1 MAKFSIEQC
10 AIPQLWCGE
19 EDTPPKKKDPL
30 TKYTR
35 TGSRY
40 ECMKKG
46 FGAGTHIE
54 RRNHLPAKS
63 LQTIKYIGEK
73 YEKSLKAAGYRDV
86 DVLVRE
92 MRKLEPV
99 EIERVL
105 KRALVK
111 STGSLDQRAYN
122 SVLVYLYQH
131 GVGRLPACSKI
142 SGGES

>member
-1 MAKFSIEQC
+1 MARSFNIEQC

-30 TKYTR
+30 IKYTK

-46 FGAGTHIE
+46 FGAGTHTE
-54 RRNHLPAKS
+54 RRDHLPTKS
-63 LQTIKYIGEK
+63 LQTIKYVGEK
-73 YEKSLKAAGYRDV
+73 HEANLKRAGYKDV

-92 MRKLEPV
+92 MKKLPPAEV
-99 EIERVL
+99 ERVL

-111 STGSLDQRAYN
+111 STGTLDQRAYN
-122 SVLVYLYQH
+122 CVLVYLYQH
-131 GVGRLPACSKI
+131 GVGSLPACVKI
-142 SGGES
+142 SS